1 VLAERDAV
9 LGHAPDRPMSVVAA
23 AGAVVLLAVTVVE
36 RVAAG
41 RRYRRE
47 LARARRLART
57 DDLTGLANRRG
68 LLDALGE
75 ALGSGGP
82 FVLLLADLDGFK
94 AVNDTYGH
102 HTGDQVL
109 QQVAHRLTR
118 AIGEDGLVARLGG
131 DEFAVLT
138 HHCDDT
144 EDHDH
149 EGRRWAE
156 RVRAA
161 LTDPVITGP
170 HQIQVTASTGTATRE
185 PGDLTPTDPLARA
198 DTAMYRTKPAPSRT
212 RPQPPP
218 ASRRRTA

>member
-1 VLAERDAV
+1 
-9 LGHAPDRPMSVVAA
+9 MSALRTA
-23 AGAVVLLAVTVVE
+23 AGILLLVVIAAVE
-36 RVAAG
+36 RVAAA

-102 HTGDQVL
+102 HVGDQVL
-109 QQVAHRLTR
+109 RQVADRLTAR
-118 AIGEDGLVARLGG
+118 VGRDGLVARLGG
-131 DEFAVLT
+131 DEFAVLVLGN
-138 HHCDDT
+138 D
-144 EDHDH
+144 
-149 EGRRWAE
+149 GRCWAGQ
-156 RVRAA
+156 VRAA

-170 HQIQVTASTGTATRE
+170 HQIQVTASTGTTTRE
-185 PGDLTPTDPLARA
+185 PGDLTPTDLLARA
-198 DTAMYRTKPAPSRT
+198 DAAMYRTKPAPSRT
-212 RPQPPP
+212 RPQSPP
-218 ASRRRTA
+218 APRRRTA